1 MANDRTIWIGTAID
15 RKEIDDIIN
24 INLIKMKIGVKG
36 IILRGILKY
45 FEEMR
50 EETDD
55 KNIKRELDK
64 KILRIK
70 EILGIL

>member
-45 FEEMR
+45 FEEIQ
-50 EETDD
+50 EKTDD

-70 EILGIL
+70 EILGTL